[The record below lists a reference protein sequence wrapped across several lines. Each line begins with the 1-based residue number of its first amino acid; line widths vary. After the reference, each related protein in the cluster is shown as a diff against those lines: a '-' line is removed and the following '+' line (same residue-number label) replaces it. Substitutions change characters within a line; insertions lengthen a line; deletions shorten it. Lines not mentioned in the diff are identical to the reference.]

1 MALPFDTSVVCPVF
15 IGRAAALASFERV
28 FEQVKSGQGQMVL
41 VSGEAG
47 TGKSRL
53 VAEAK
58 ASVGQERARFLQGAC
73 FEQDRALPFAP
84 LLDMLRTLLVTG
96 PRESSLPLLVPLA
109 PELIKILPDLALWL
123 PDVTPTPA
131 LEPEQEQRR
140 LFVTLTH
147 FLLGLCDQ
155 RPVVLVIEDLHWS
168 DDVSLEFLLYL
179 SRYLKARPLL
189 LLLTYRSEEVS
200 PLLHHFLATLNR
212 ERAAVEFSLVN
223 LTVDEVQAM
232 VRTIFQLKRPVRRD
246 FLEALYQLTEGNP
259 FFVEEVLKS
268 LLVAGDIYFTGSIWD
283 RKELRELHI
292 PRSVSDAVQQRIS
305 LLSDAARETLAVA
318 AVGGLHVDFALLQA
332 LTGHPEHE
340 LMQCI
345 EPLIAA
351 QLLVETS
358 AGQFAFRHA
367 LTQQA
372 VYQGLL
378 ARKRKA
384 LHLTTAQMMEHLYAP
399 TLEAHIAELAYHFYQ
414 AEAWTQALE
423 YARRVGEKALALYAP
438 RAALEHYTHALE
450 AATHLPEVGLIPL
463 YRTRGQAYGY
473 LGNFE
478 VARSDLEQAVYLAR
492 ATEDRQEEWQ
502 SLMGLIWLLSE
513 HDDQVR
519 SDFFQRL
526 LDLAQSLE
534 DPQKYA
540 LGKNLQA
547 HHLAYA
553 GQPEASI
560 TMHEEALHLFQQQG
574 DQRGEARALEFLG
587 QTIAFYGDMRWAVSY
602 YDRAIA
608 LSRSIGEKRICA
620 ASLAFRSYAMSP
632 ALKEPAFSAQGTLAA
647 CQRDLEEA
655 RSMADEMEWT
665 VGQSF
670 CHLNASWVFTSYGR
684 LGEGFTHA
692 RAARE
697 IATEIENPQWMVA
710 SCCVLGETYLVLLD
724 PSQALAALE
733 AGLAI
738 VLTMGSVYW
747 TGNIRVALAR
757 ASLLAGDFP
766 RTEATLEQIIAQDR
780 APHTILERRA
790 AWVRGELALAQRR
803 PDVALRLADALIASA
818 PGEAQ
823 RAEGQPIPAL
833 LKLRG
838 EALYALGQLEEA
850 LSALEEARRGAQVEG
865 ALPLLWQIHRS
876 LGRVYAAAKQK
887 QCAHQAFAAARE
899 VIESLAASLDET
911 ELRERFLQ
919 AALSSMPKEQP
930 RTPRQS
936 ATHAFGGL
944 SEREREIAQLIAQG
958 RSNREIA
965 AAFSISERTVETHLG
980 RMYAK
985 LGLGTR
991 AQLAAWVVE
1000 KGLAL
1005 PPIS

>member
-1 MALPFDTSVVCPVF
+1 
-15 IGRAAALASFERV
+15 
-28 FEQVKSGQGQMVL
+28 
-41 VSGEAG
+41 
-47 TGKSRL
+47 
-53 VAEAK
+53 
-58 ASVGQERARFLQGAC
+58 
-73 FEQDRALPFAP
+73 
-84 LLDMLRTLLVTG
+84 
-96 PRESSLPLLVPLA
+96 
-109 PELIKILPDLALWL
+109 
-123 PDVTPTPA
+123 
-131 LEPEQEQRR
+131 
-140 LFVTLTH
+140 
-147 FLLGLCDQ
+147 
-155 RPVVLVIEDLHWS
+155 
-168 DDVSLEFLLYL
+168 
-179 SRYLKARPLL
+179 
-189 LLLTYRSEEVS
+189 
-200 PLLHHFLATLNR
+200 
-212 ERAAVEFSLVN
+212 
-223 LTVDEVQAM
+223 
-232 VRTIFQLKRPVRRD
+232 
-246 FLEALYQLTEGNP
+246 
-259 FFVEEVLKS
+259 LKS
-268 LLVAGDIYFTGSIWD
+268 LLAAGDIFFTDSFWD

-292 PRSVSDAVQQRIS
+292 PRSVYDSVQQRS
-305 LLSDAARETLAVA
+305 DLLREEAREMLEWAAVA
-318 AVGGLHVDFALLQA
+318 GRHVDFALLQA
-332 LTGHPEHE
+332 LTGYPEHE
-340 LMQCI
+340 LIQCI

-358 AGQFAFRHA
+358 AGQVAFRHA

-378 ARKRKA
+378 ARKRQA

-399 TLEAHIAELAYHFYQ
+399 TLEAHLAELAYHFYQ
-414 AEAWTQALE
+414 AQAWTQALE
-423 YARRVGEKALALYAP
+423 YARRVGEKALALHAP

-450 AATHLPEVGLIPL
+450 AATHLPEVSLIPL
-463 YRTRGQAYGY
+463 YRTRGQAYGH

-478 VARSDLEQAVYLAR
+478 VARSDFEQAVGLAR

-526 LDLAQSLE
+526 LDLAQLLE

-540 LGKNLQA
+540 QSKNLQA

-560 TMHEEALHLFQQQG
+560 PMHEEALHLFQHQG

-587 QTIAFYGDMRWAVSY
+587 QTMAFYGDMRGAVSS

-608 LSRSIGEKRICA
+608 LSRRIGEKRVCV
-620 ASLAFRSYAMSP
+620 ASLFYRSYATSP

-647 CQRDLEEA
+647 CQQDLEEA

-665 VGQSF
+665 VGQGF
-670 CHLNASWVFTSYGR
+670 YHLYASWVFTSYGL

-692 RAARE
+692 RAALQ
-697 IATEIENPQWMVA
+697 IATEIENPQLMVA
-710 SCCVLGETYLVLLD
+710 SCFALGETYLVLLD

-757 ASLLAGDFP
+757 AFLLAGDFP
-766 RTEATLEQIIAQDR
+766 RTEATLEQIIAQDQ
-780 APHTILERRA
+780 APHTILERRVG
-790 AWVRGELALAQRR
+790 WVWGELALARHQ
-803 PDVALRLADALIASA
+803 PDVALRLADALMASA

-838 EALYALGQLEEA
+838 EALFALGQVEEA
-850 LSALEEARRGAQVEG
+850 IHALEEARRGAQDWG

-876 LGRVYAAAKQK
+876 LGRAYARAMQK
-887 QCAHQAFAAARE
+887 PFAHQAFAAARE
-899 VIESLAASLDET
+899 VIENLAASLDET
-911 ELRERFLQ
+911 ELRERFLDT
-919 AALSSMPKEQP
+919 ALASLPKEHP
-930 RTPRQS
+930 LTLRQS
-936 ATHAFGGL
+936 VTHAFGGL
-944 SEREREIAQLIAQG
+944 SEREREIALLIAQG
-958 RSNREIA
+958 KSSREIA
-965 AAFSISERTVETHLG
+965 EAFSISERTVETHLG

-1000 KGLAL
+1000 KRLAL

>member
-1 MALPFDTSVVCPVF
+1 MDRSFSKEQAARKGTSMALPFDTSVVCPVF
-15 IGRAAALASFERV
+15 IGRAASLASFERV
-28 FEQVKSGQGQMVL
+28 VEQVKSWQGQMVL

-58 ASVGQERARFLQGAC
+58 ASVGQDRARFLQGAC

-140 LFVTLTH
+140 LFVTVAHLC
-147 FLLGLCDQ
+147 LGLCDQ
-155 RPVVLVIEDLHWS
+155 RPVVLVSEDLHWS

-305 LLSDAARETLAVA
+305 LLSDAARETHAVA
-318 AVGGLHVDFALLQA
+318 AVGGLHVDFALLQG
-332 LTGHPEHE
+332 LNGHPEHE

-399 TLEAHIAELAYHFYQ
+399 TLEAHLAELAYHFYQ

-450 AATHLPEVGLIPL
+450 AATHLPEVSLIPL
-463 YRTRGQAYGY
+463 YRTRGQAYGH

-513 HDDQVR
+513 HDDQVL

-547 HHLAYA
+547 HHPAYA
-553 GQPEASI
+553 GQPEPSI

-608 LSRSIGEKRICA
+608 LSRSIGEKRICV
-620 ASLAFRSYAMSP
+620 ASLAFRSSAISP
-632 ALKEPAFSAQGTLAA
+632 ALKEPAFSAQGTLAGW
-647 CQRDLEEA
+647 QRDLEEA
-655 RSMADEMEWT
+655 RRLTDEMEWT
-665 VGQSF
+665 LGQTAR
-670 CHLNASWVFTSYGR
+670 HLSASWVFTAYGR

-692 RAARE
+692 RAALQ
-697 IATEIENPQWMVA
+697 IATEIENPQLMVA
-710 SCCVLGETYLVLLD
+710 SFCALGEAYLVLLD

-747 TGNIRVALAR
+747 TGNIRVAL
-757 ASLLAGDFP
+757 LAGDFP
-766 RTEATLEQIIAQDR
+766 RTEAVLEQIIAQDQ
-780 APHTILERRA
+780 APHTILERRVG
-790 AWVRGELALAQRR
+790 WVWGELALARHQ
-803 PDVALRLADALIASA
+803 PDVALRLADALMASA
-818 PGEAQ
+818 PREAQ
-823 RAEGQPIPAL
+823 RATGQPIPA
-833 LKLRG
+833 R
-838 EALYALGQLEEA
+838 
-850 LSALEEARRGAQVEG
+850 
-865 ALPLLWQIHRS
+865 
-876 LGRVYAAAKQK
+876 
-887 QCAHQAFAAARE
+887 
-899 VIESLAASLDET
+899 
-911 ELRERFLQ
+911 
-919 AALSSMPKEQP
+919 
-930 RTPRQS
+930 
-936 ATHAFGGL
+936 
-944 SEREREIAQLIAQG
+944 
-958 RSNREIA
+958 
-965 AAFSISERTVETHLG
+965 
-980 RMYAK
+980 
-985 LGLGTR
+985 
-991 AQLAAWVVE
+991 
-1000 KGLAL
+1000 
-1005 PPIS
+1005 